1 MATNVERKTY
11 YRNFH
16 NHTLSLP
23 LPTHTLHM
31 QLRMYQQISELQ
43 LRPLNVVMKR
53 ILDRLGR
60 KDPANIFAKPV
71 SLEEVGVASLPYH
84 MRSLG

>member
-1 MATNVERKTY
+1 
-11 YRNFH
+11 
-16 NHTLSLP
+16 
-23 LPTHTLHM
+23 
-31 QLRMYQQISELQ
+31 MYQQISELQ

-71 SLEEVGVASLPYH
+71 SLEEVCIVSFPYH
-84 MRSLG
+84 RKPGNETQWRYIYTFNSAAYVIINEHYLVQEFCLL

>member
-1 MATNVERKTY
+1 
-11 YRNFH
+11 
-16 NHTLSLP
+16 
-23 LPTHTLHM
+23 
-31 QLRMYQQISELQ
+31 MYQQISELQ

-71 SLEEVGVASLPYH
+71 SLEEVGVASYH
-84 MRSLG
+84 RRNWGGDRLFYTSNGGVW